1 MGRLPLTPLALAP
14 AAMVVSVV
22 TLGPGRAVR
31 VAISLVSHAF
41 SSNVFVA
48 MLDPGKSFRETF
60 TA

>member
-1 MGRLPLTPLALAP
+1 
-14 AAMVVSVV
+14 MVVSVV